1 MSQLTSQAPPAT
13 TDRAALDS
21 PAPYGRLRTWARLRQ
36 AFHEMTYTPTY
47 SGTPTYPGDLHIRWP

>member
-21 PAPYGRLRTWARLRQ
+21 PDPYGRQRTWARLRQ
-36 AFHEMTYTPTY
+36 AFHEMTYTPRY
-47 SGTPTYPGDLHIRWP
+47 SGTPSYPGDLHIRWP

>member
-21 PAPYGRLRTWARLRQ
+21 PDPYGRLRMWARFRQ
-36 AFHEMTYTPTY
+36 AFHEMTYTPSY
-47 SGTPTYPGDLHIRWP
+47 SGTPTYPGNLHIRWP